1 MGSPQ
6 MESSPDQICAYA
18 ALILAD
24 GGVDVTADNIQ
35 KVAKAAGCTAP
46 AYMAALFEKVDGMN
60 SVKKIVKKASTVGSG
75 APAAGGAAP
84 AAGGAAAAAP
94 VEEEEEE
101 EEDIPAAGGLF
112 DDGDDY

>member
-1 MGSPQ
+1 MGIAPEMAKSD
-6 MESSPDQICAYA
+6 EALSYA

-24 GGVDVTADNIQ
+24 ADMDVTAENLTKITS
-35 KVAKAAGCTAP
+35 AAGVSAP
-46 AYMAALFEKVDGMN
+46 AYMAALFEKVNSMN
-60 SVKKIVKKASTVGSG
+60 SVQDMVKKAGEVGSG
-75 APAAGGAAP
+75 GGGGGGGAP

-101 EEDIPAAGGLF
+101 EEIPAAGGLF

>member
-1 MGSPQ
+1 MGIPQ
-6 MESSPDQICAYA
+6 MDNSPDQICAYA

-24 GGVDVTADNIQ
+24 GGVDVTADNITT
-35 KVAKAAGCTAP
+35 VAKAAGCTVP
-46 AYMAALFEKVDGMN
+46 AYMAALFEKVNGMN
-60 SVKKIVKKASTVGSG
+60 SVKDMVKKASTVG
-75 APAAGGAAP
+75 AGAP

-112 DDGDDY
+112 DDGGDDY